1 MVVFEGVPDISAM
14 ADLYQSSLLEPTAPP
29 EYLLQRRAT
38 KNSPK
43 VVSGK
48 ESNDKEKTPASSTS
62 SRTGHSLTPLFN
74 YFTKRRKINN
84 NNNNN
89 NNNDNKFSHD
99 HSSQAAVT
107 LRDNSHSRQV
117 VSGGKRFAFFRS
129 KQTSEPPSV
138 RDSTEGTAAS
148 ERKDTASSQKSQFD
162 TKQPESLEPQA
173 KDEMEVLCHGLM
185 EKTESFSK
193 KCLLSHSGH
202 ETDSDSESVVSEK
215 RSNQMQFDETDK
227 CAGVSVMQEQLNSIN
242 LKRCMDATMPQ
253 SIGSTTLPAHSES
266 LSIPPVIEEIEEASV
281 DEPPVIEVIL
291 PQREPAVKSSSGI
304 QPMQSMDGNISVH
317 NNVKKRRKLRHI
329 LRHFLNMNS
338 SFVKEDKQRL
348 VEDEEEDDEEEEH
361 EMVETA
367 IDEQECQGDNTC
379 PVSKTPLTQDGT
391 DAVTPE
397 KKRQPGTK
405 GHCRGWGHRVRRS
418 LGRGCHYLGLSVLN
432 ITNYIVAEATFMGSV
447 NTSRNYDWDYIYNTN
462 EYGVKDYMYD

>member
-1 MVVFEGVPDISAM
+1 M

-29 EYLLQRRAT
+29 EHLLHSPAT
-38 KNSPK
+38 KKPPK

-48 ESNDKEKTPASSTS
+48 ENNGKEKTPASSTS
-62 SRTGHSLTPLFN
+62 SRPGHSLTPLLN

-89 NNNDNKFSHD
+89 NNNNSKFSRD
-99 HSSQAAVT
+99 HSSKET
-107 LRDNSHSRQV
+107 ETRGNGSHSKEIE
-117 VSGGKRFAFFRS
+117 SGGKRFAFFRG
-129 KQTSEPPSV
+129 KQTSELSPVKESV
-138 RDSTEGTAAS
+138 EATAAS
-148 ERKDTASSQKSQFD
+148 EKKDTTLSQDPQFD
-162 TKQPESLEPQA
+162 AKQPESLEPQA
-173 KDEMEVLCHGLM
+173 RDEMEVLCHGLI

-202 ETDSDSESVVSEK
+202 ETDSDTESVVAEKHSNKTRSDEADMSE
-215 RSNQMQFDETDK
+215 R
-227 CAGVSVMQEQLNSIN
+227 QEQLNNIN

-253 SIGSTTLPAHSES
+253 SIGSTTTLPAHSES
-266 LSIPPVIEEIEEASV
+266 LSIPPVIEEIEEGSV

-291 PQREPAVKSSSGI
+291 PQREPPVKSSSGI
-304 QPMQSMDGNISVH
+304 QPMQSVDGNVDVH

-329 LRHFLNMNS
+329 LRHFLSMNS

-379 PVSKTPLTQDGT
+379 PVSKTPLTQDDT
-391 DAVTPE
+391 DAVTTD

-447 NTSRNYDWDYIYNTN
+447 NPSRNYDWDYIYSTN